1 MNKELNEENLENE
14 LEKTK
19 KYYSDDKFWTK
30 LKKLGKKA
38 GVNVVYTVLLLY
50 FTLQKPNIP
59 AKAKATIIGA
69 LGYFILP
76 VDLIPDLA
84 AGLGYT
90 DDLGVLGLAL
100 LQIAFYIDD
109 EVKAKA
115 KSKLSDWFGE
125 DADTAEVDG
134 KI

>member
-1 MNKELNEENLENE
+1 MNKELDKENLENE

-76 VDLIPDLA
+76 IDLIPDLA

-125 DADTAEVDG
+125 DVDTAEVDG